1 MDMEFKKPKSK
12 MLTAGKMLGL
22 GGLAGLGAAGITKA
36 IRGSKPAPL
45 ANVGNTETDDARAQK
60 IAQILEQQRMEKT
73 IRENAMRLAQSA
85 PDLYSSVMAGQRLP
99 KGSVVLGG
107 RPREDLMRQLAAS
120 MDSGQFRK
128 QDPLSDLMG

>member
-22 GGLAGLGAAGITKA
+22 GGLAGLGAAGIASALRST
-36 IRGSKPAPL
+36 KPAPL
-45 ANVGNTETDDARAQK
+45 AQAGNNEIDNARAQK
-60 IAQILEQQRMEKT
+60 VAQILEQQRMEKT

-85 PDLYSSVMAGQRLP
+85 PDLYSSVRAGQRLP

>member
-22 GGLAGLGAAGITKA
+22 GGLAGLGAAGITSA
-36 IRGSKPAPL
+36 LRSTKPAPL
-45 ANVGNTETDDARAQK
+45 AQAGNDEIDNARAQK

-73 IRENAMRLAQSA
+73 IRENTMRLAQSA